1 MAVQL
6 DPALF
11 TKENTAVVLYGKE
24 DIKLEKWALPEN
36 LEPNGMLAGFF
47 GICI

>member
-1 MAVQL
+1 MAVKL
-6 DPALF
+6 DPAMF

-36 LEPNGMLAGFF
+36 LEPNGKLADVFL
-47 GICI
+47 